1 MEVIMNTISITEM
14 KAISKAK
21 GKFYFTPDTVKSLNS
36 RIHTAPNKYG
46 LFVESYDSFDHT
58 YRLYAVKC
66 FAPNTADLETIEPS
80 DIAKTFEHFKTLAKA
95 KDFMHKLTIAF
106 NEACKCYREK
116 AVLTDI
122 AEITEDGFNSGV
134 FTIKN
139 SEGDSIQIN
148 TNNFDRFI
156 CG

>member
-1 MEVIMNTISITEM
+1 MNNMSITEM

-21 GKFYFTPDTVKSLNS
+21 GKFYFTADTVKFWNS

-46 LFVESYDSFDHT
+46 LFVESYDSFDRT
-58 YRLYAVKC
+58 YRLYAVRC
-66 FAPNTADLETIEPS
+66 FLPNTANIETIEPAN
-80 DIAKTFEHFKTLAKA
+80 IAATCEHFETLAKA

-122 AEITEDGFNSGV
+122 AEIIENGYNSGI

>member
-1 MEVIMNTISITEM
+1 MNNMTITEM
-14 KAISKAK
+14 KAISKEK
-21 GKFYFTPDTVKSLNS
+21 GKVYFTPDVVKFWNS

-46 LFVESYDSFDHT
+46 LFVESYDSFNRE
-58 YRLYAVKC
+58 YRLYAVRC
-66 FAPNTADLETIEPS
+66 FLPSTANIKTIEPAN
-80 DIAKTFEHFKTLAKA
+80 IAATYEHFETLAKA

-122 AEITEDGFNSGV
+122 AEIIEDGYRSGI
-134 FTIKN
+134 FTVKN

-148 TNNFDRFI
+148 TNNFNRFI
-156 CG
+156 SG